1 MLLVFQSCDRCRASR
16 WILMKYRVLS
26 QWNRASAF
34 SFFFGG
40 VRRKKEHEQT
50 LPRPVFKRCVLGHVW
65 VTFASMLLRLNIEAT
80 WPHSSSSANYKAES
94 DPGLKRN
101 SHHTHRCTCNQRNQF
116 FFKFKIPAVL
126 AVISPYVHGHYFFS
140 SIKSKEK
147 EKNFRCW
154 TLFS

>member
-1 MLLVFQSCDRCRASR
+1 MEMLLVFQSCDWCRASR

-26 QWNRASAF
+26 ESNRASAF
-34 SFFFGG
+34 SFSFDFEGA
-40 VRRKKEHEQT
+40 RRKEEHEQT
-50 LPRPVFKRCVLGHVW
+50 LPRPVLKRCVLGHVW

-116 FFKFKIPAVL
+116 FFLSFQIPPCWQWFLRASTE
-126 AVISPYVHGHYFFS
+126 ITFFH
-140 SIKSKEK
+140 
-147 EKNFRCW
+147 R
-154 TLFS
+154 